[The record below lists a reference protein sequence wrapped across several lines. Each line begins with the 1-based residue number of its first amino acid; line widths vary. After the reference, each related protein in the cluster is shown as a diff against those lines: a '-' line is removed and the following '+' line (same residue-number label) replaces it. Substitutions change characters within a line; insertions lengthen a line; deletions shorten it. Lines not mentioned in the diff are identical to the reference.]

1 MYGVLIVDDEV
12 SICRLIKYL
21 IPWESLGLT
30 LVDVVYNGFAAMDII
45 RSGKVDILITDAK
58 MPGCDGI
65 ELIKWCRENNMPVK
79 SIVISG
85 FRQFEYAH
93 GAIRYGADAYIL
105 KPINQDELEGA
116 LKKIIDEKNSME
128 NTEQLRRRLDKNRG
142 SLKTYFGDTYLKP
155 EPGMEE
161 MVPEDPQAI
170 NEKYQTNFFDGI
182 FRMLYFKLI
191 CGNDTGADREM
202 LLDVVKNTAGEFY
215 DGFGCEHIES
225 RYRRGICCFVN
236 YARER
241 EGEFMTALDALYRQ
255 LSRRLEV
262 YASVRLVIGIGQA
275 QTQISQISRC
285 RQTAIEAAAYR
296 IKNPLK
302 PLLEY
307 DACDYV
313 SVDPG
318 RIFTKEL
325 QELTEKSI
333 IGGSLNGLKDVIFKC
348 RGNFRQIDGY
358 SPAAVYEFIETF
370 SEVVL
375 GKLRE
380 LSMVDPAGENAIRER
395 LADAS
400 DAAAG
405 ENELWRA
412 LDTYAQ
418 EIIHLFEAS
427 RDSGQNRPVQLARQ
441 YIGAHFC
448 EAMSLE
454 DVALAVHLN
463 PRYLSK
469 VFRQEAG
476 LNYLD
481 YVTAKRMEYA
491 AELLRKTTLS
501 VADISLKAGYQD
513 VKYFTKLFRKKMGIR
528 PSEYRRIYS

>member
-21 IPWESLGLT
+21 IPWESLGLR

-45 RSGKVDILITDAK
+45 RSGQVDILITDAK

-65 ELIKWCRENNMPVK
+65 ELIKWCRENDMPVK

-105 KPINQDELEGA
+105 KPINQDELVEA
-116 LKKIIDEKNSME
+116 LKKIIEEKGSAESTKQM
-128 NTEQLRRRLDKNRG
+128 QKLLDKNRG

-155 EPGMEE
+155 EPGKMAT
-161 MVPEDPQAI
+161 VLKDPQAV
-170 NEKYQTNFFDGI
+170 NEKYQTNFVDGI

-191 CGNDTGADREM
+191 YENSMGADTDT
-202 LLDVVKNTAGEFY
+202 LLDVVKNTVDEFY
-215 DGFGCEHIES
+215 DAYGCEHIES

-236 YARER
+236 YPRED
-241 EGEFMTALDALYRQ
+241 EGAFMTALETLYRQ
-255 LSRRLEV
+255 LSGRLEV
-262 YASVRLVIGIGQA
+262 YASVRLIIGIGQA
-275 QTQISQISRC
+275 QTQITHISMC

-296 IKNPLK
+296 IRHPMK

-307 DACDYV
+307 DAYTYV
-313 SVDPG
+313 PVDMG

-325 QELTEKSI
+325 QELTKKSLMD
-333 IGGSLNGLKDVIFKC
+333 GSLNGLKDILFQC
-348 RGNFRQIDGY
+348 RGNFRQIADY
-358 SPAAVYEFIETF
+358 SPAAVFTFIENFAET
-370 SEVVL
+370 VL
-375 GKLRE
+375 GELRD
-380 LSMVDPAGENAIRER
+380 LSLVEPMGENAIRER
-395 LADAS
+395 LVEAS

-412 LDTYAQ
+412 LDSFAQ
-418 EIIHLFEAS
+418 EIIHLFES
-427 RDSGQNRPVQLARQ
+427 TRDSGQNRPVQLARQ
-441 YIGAHFC
+441 YIDAHFC
-448 EAMSLE
+448 EAMSLD
-454 DVALAVHLN
+454 DVAEAVHLN
-463 PRYLSK
+463 PRYLSR

-491 AELLRKTTLS
+491 SELLRKTTMS
-501 VADISLKAGYQD
+501 VADIAIKTGYQD
-513 VKYFTKLFRKKMGIR
+513 VKYFTKLFRRKMGIR